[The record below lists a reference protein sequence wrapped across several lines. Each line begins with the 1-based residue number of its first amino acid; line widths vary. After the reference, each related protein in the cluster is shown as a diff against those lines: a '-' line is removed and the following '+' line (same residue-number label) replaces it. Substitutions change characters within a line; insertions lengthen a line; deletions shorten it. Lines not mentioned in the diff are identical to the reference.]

1 MDTTI
6 MQKAINTIAKRSND
20 EELRVCPHCGTK
32 YAWFNK
38 STNSINIHVQV
49 PACDCQERIEK
60 EKEAAKIA
68 EAKKEKLAKIFENSM
83 MTPLFQEKVFSSL
96 KETEHFDLCKKYA
109 AEFNPKTAEG
119 ILMIG
124 NVGTG
129 KTTLLAAICNELMN
143 KGFNCLFTTLSA
155 LLDKFSK
162 YSYDNAGDITPL
174 LQWLVSFDFVVLD
187 DIGRETYN
195 DKRKEV
201 AFRIIDSL
209 LNYKTTT
216 ALTANPEMI
225 KKLQALPEWKATLD
239 RLKDTCG
246 IHLQFTGKSMRG
258 EKW

>member
-143 KGFNCLFTTLSA
+143 KDFKSVFFRHFIISVSISICICIINNNIGLRTATIVRLQYFYLSTTVYAHNSIFYNLFSTVFTILSFFLYFLHLYSPFFIKSI
-155 LLDKFSK
+155 LLLRQFVNKNLQNSTFLIVC
-162 YSYDNAGDITPL
+162 YSYL
-174 LQWLVSFDFVVLD
+174 
-187 DIGRETYN
+187 
-195 DKRKEV
+195 
-201 AFRIIDSL
+201 
-209 LNYKTTT
+209 
-216 ALTANPEMI
+216 
-225 KKLQALPEWKATLD
+225 
-239 RLKDTCG
+239 
-246 IHLQFTGKSMRG
+246 
-258 EKW
+258 